1 MSTPQHPFQ
10 ANTDKDSLLSFLIP
24 VVEEEKARL
33 PADRR
38 FRTMTPN
45 SEWADVILIR
55 LWFTNMLGIEMC
67 TASNCG
73 FFSSLCYDCLPLPFR
88 VSSSMWILRVR
99 TLNNT
104 RQLINPH
111 WVMNLFCF
119 SAGRLSFSKQEC
131 GCFFLFFFFL
141 GRWPFKSNPSLP
153 RETMRSTSM
162 KTLSPAQY
170 HNIQR
175 DNHDNLTITPYSYK
189 VPFISQSVFLPHP

>member
-10 ANTDKDSLLSFLIP
+10 ANTDKDSLLSVLIP

-99 TLNNT
+99 MLNNT

-131 GCFFLFFFFL
+131 GFFFLFFFFFL
-141 GRWPFKSNPSLP
+141 EGGLSNPIPHYPERLW
-153 RETMRSTSM
+153 EALLW
-162 KTLSPAQY
+162 KHYLLLS
-170 HNIQR
+170 I
-175 DNHDNLTITPYSYK
+175 IIFK
-189 VPFISQSVFLPHP
+189 GIIMII